1 MENVI
6 TILSGIFQIAEF
18 ILFTI
23 GLWQIFKKCNV
34 KKKWALFP
42 VLRVFRLSECADVD
56 EIGIPWFIMELL
68 LGIGQFLE
76 ALDLPEKATT
86 VLTLIVGPIA
96 IAVLF
101 FRLRAYYHLCK
112 VFQVKKKKIW
122 TILWVTLSGF
132 SAMVFG
138 FSDKFQPSKT
148 VEDNDEDKE
157 EKEAAITR
165 EGKLEILDE
174 GLTVDIRK
182 RVVSSRL
189 GLKKKT
195 LLRDITM
202 NIEPGNMVLL
212 LGGSGAGKTTFLNA
226 VTGYEPADAEVYLN
240 GHDVYKE
247 FNAMQH
253 DIGFVPQQD
262 LMRYNDTVKHTITD
276 FAKLRLPKTVKKEE
290 LNAKVDEVLDIFG
303 LQPVKESDVGKLSGG
318 QKKRASIAM
327 EFVTSPSL
335 FILDEPDSGLDGVLA
350 RDLMER
356 LHKIS
361 RTGKIVIVITHSPDR
376 VLDLFD
382 KVIVLAK
389 DEAKTGRLVFYGPTE
404 KAKEFFGKDKMQ
416 DVIKMINR
424 EEEGGEGK
432 ADELLKKFEA
442 EEESWVK

>member
-1 MENVI
+1 MENII
-6 TILSGIFQIAEF
+6 TILSGIIQISDF

-23 GLWQIFKKCNV
+23 GLWQVFKKCNV
-34 KKKWALFP
+34 RKKWALVP
-42 VLRVFRLSECADVD
+42 VLRVFRVSECADVD
-56 EIGIPWFIMELL
+56 EIGIPWFIMEML
-68 LGIGQFLE
+68 LGIGQFLQ
-76 ALDLPEKATT
+76 ALNISEKFAT
-86 VLTLIVGPIA
+86 VMTLIVGPIA

-112 VFQVKKKKIW
+112 VFQVKKKKFW
-122 TILWVTLSGF
+122 TIIWVTFSGVA
-132 SAMVFG
+132 AMVFG
-138 FSDKFQPSKT
+138 FSDKYQPSKK
-148 VEDNDEDKE
+148 VEDEEGADKIE
-157 EKEAAITR
+157 TTHK
-165 EGKLEILDE
+165 GKLQILDE
-174 GLTVDIRK
+174 GLTVDIEK
-182 RVVSSRL
+182 RVVSSRM

-195 LLRDITM
+195 LLKDIRM

-226 VTGYEPADAEVYLN
+226 VTGYEPANAEVYLN
-240 GHDVYKE
+240 GHNVYEE
-247 FNAMQH
+247 FNEMQH

-262 LMRYNDTVKHTITD
+262 LMRYNDSVLHTITD
-276 FAKLRLPKTVKKEE
+276 FAKLRLPKSVKKDE
-290 LNAKVDEVLDIFG
+290 LNAKVNEVLDIFG

-404 KAKEFFGKDKMQ
+404 KAKQFFGKDKMQ

>member
-1 MENVI
+1 METAVSI
-6 TILSGIFQIAEF
+6 VSDVFQILDF

-42 VLRVFRLSECADVD
+42 VLRVFKVSECADID
-56 EIGIPWFIMELL
+56 EIGIPWFIMEFL
-68 LGIGQFLE
+68 LGIGEFLQ
-76 ALDLPEKATT
+76 
-86 VLTLIVGPIA
+86 VLELSETFTSVVSLIVGPIA

-112 VFQVKKKKIW
+112 IFQVKRKKLW
-122 TILWVTLSGF
+122 TAVWVVFSGF
-132 SAMVFG
+132 AAMVFG
-138 FSDKFQPSKT
+138 YSKNYQPSKT
-148 VEDNDEDKE
+148 VDDEDIKTE
-157 EKEAAITR
+157 DTKTK
-165 EGKLEILDE
+165 GNLTVLEE
-174 GLTVDIRK
+174 GLTVDIEK

-195 LLRDITM
+195 LLRDIRM
-202 NIEPGNMVLL
+202 SIEPGNMVLL

-226 VTGYEPADAEVYLN
+226 VTGYEPANAEVFLN
-240 GHDVYKE
+240 GHNVYEE
-247 FNAMQH
+247 FNDMQH

-262 LMRYNDTVKHTITD
+262 LMRYSDTVIHTITD
-276 FAKLRLPKTVKKEE
+276 FAKLRLPKTVKKDE
-290 LNAKVDEVLDIFG
+290 LNAKVNEVLDIFG
-303 LQPVKESDVGKLSGG
+303 LQPVKESDIGKLSGG

-389 DEAKTGRLVFYGPTE
+389 DEAKTGRLVFYGPVD
-404 KAKEFFGKDKMQ
+404 KAKQFFGREKMQ

>member
-1 MENVI
+1 MEI
-6 TILSGIFQIAEF
+6 FFSILYSLIQIGDF

-23 GLWQIFKKCNV
+23 GLWKIFKKCNV
-34 KKKWALFP
+34 KPKWALVP
-42 VLRVFRLSECADVD
+42 VLRVFKVSECADVD

-68 LGIGQFLE
+68 YGIGQFLE
-76 ALDLPEKATT
+76 ALELSEPYTT

-96 IAVLF
+96 IALLF
-101 FRLRAYYHLCK
+101 FRMRAYYHLCK
-112 VFQVKKKKIW
+112 IFQVKKKKLWTVIW
-122 TILWVTLSGF
+122 IVFSGVA
-132 SAMVFG
+132 AMVFG
-138 FSDKFQPSKT
+138 YSEKYQPSKT
-148 VEDNDEDKE
+148 VDDENTAEDK
-157 EKEAAITR
+157 IT
-165 EGKLEILDE
+165 GNKLPVLNE
-174 GLTVDIRK
+174 GLTVDIAS
-182 RVVSSRL
+182 RVVKSSF

-195 LLRDITM
+195 LLKDIKM

-226 VTGYEPADAEVYLN
+226 VTGYEPANAEVYLN
-240 GHDVYKE
+240 GHNVYEE
-247 FNAMQH
+247 FNDMQH

-262 LMRYNDTVKHTITD
+262 LMRYSDTVIHTITD
-276 FAKLRLPKTVKKEE
+276 FAKLRLPKSVKKEE
-290 LNAKVDEVLDIFG
+290 LNQKVNEVLDIFG

-404 KAKEFFGKDKMQ
+404 KAKQFFGKDKMQ

-442 EEESWVK
+442 EEASWVK

>member
-1 MENVI
+1 MENAA
-6 TILSGIFQIAEF
+6 TILSDIFQIADF

-42 VLRVFRLSECADVD
+42 VLRVFKLSECADID
-56 EIGIPWFIMELL
+56 EIGIPWFIMEFL
-68 LGIGQFLE
+68 LGIAQFLQ
-76 ALDLPEKATT
+76 ALNLSEKFVS
-86 VLTLIVGPIA
+86 VLTLIIGPIA

-112 VFQVKKKKIW
+112 IFKVKKKKIW
-122 TILWVTLSGF
+122 TVVWVVFSGF
-132 SAMVFG
+132 AAMVFG
-138 FSDKFQPSKT
+138 FSKKYQPSKT
-148 VEDNDEDKE
+148 VDDEDSKAE
-157 EKEAAITR
+157 DTKTKGNLAV
-165 EGKLEILDE
+165 LEN
-174 GLTVDIRK
+174 GLTVDIEK

-195 LLRDITM
+195 LLRDIRM

-226 VTGYEPADAEVYLN
+226 VTGYEPANAEVFLN
-240 GHDVYKE
+240 GHNVYEE
-247 FNAMQH
+247 FNDMQH

-262 LMRYNDTVKHTITD
+262 LMRYNDTVIHTITD
-276 FAKLRLPKTVKKEE
+276 FAKLRLPKNVKKDE
-290 LNAKVDEVLDIFG
+290 LNAKVNEVLDIFG
-303 LQPVKESDVGKLSGG
+303 LQPVKESDIGKLSGG

-389 DEAKTGRLVFYGPTE
+389 DEAKTGRLVFYGPVE
-404 KAKEFFGKDKMQ
+404 KAKQFFGRDKMQ

>member
-1 MENVI
+1 MENVA
-6 TILSGIFQIAEF
+6 TILSDIFQIADF

-42 VLRVFRLSECADVD
+42 VLRVFKLSECADID
-56 EIGIPWFIMELL
+56 EIGIPWFIMEFLL
-68 LGIGQFLE
+68 DVGQFLQT
-76 ALDLPEKATT
+76 LNLSEKFVS
-86 VLTLIVGPIA
+86 VLTLITGPIA

-112 VFQVKKKKIW
+112 IFKVKKKKIW
-122 TILWVTLSGF
+122 TVVWVVFSGF
-132 SAMVFG
+132 AAMVFG
-138 FSDKFQPSKT
+138 FSKKYQPSKT
-148 VEDNDEDKE
+148 VDDEDSKAE
-157 EKEAAITR
+157 DTKTKGNLAV
-165 EGKLEILDE
+165 LEN
-174 GLTVDIRK
+174 GLTVDIEK

-195 LLRDITM
+195 LLRDIRM

-226 VTGYEPADAEVYLN
+226 VTGYEPANAEVFLN
-240 GHDVYKE
+240 GHNVYEE
-247 FNAMQH
+247 FNDMQH

-262 LMRYNDTVKHTITD
+262 LMRYSDTVIHTITD
-276 FAKLRLPKTVKKEE
+276 FAKLRLPKNVKKDE
-290 LNAKVDEVLDIFG
+290 LNTKVNEVLDIFG
-303 LQPVKESDVGKLSGG
+303 LQPVKESDIGKLSGG

-389 DEAKTGRLVFYGPTE
+389 DEAKTGRLVFYGPVE
-404 KAKEFFGKDKMQ
+404 KAKQFFGRDKMQ

>member
-1 MENVI
+1 MENAA
-6 TILSGIFQIAEF
+6 TILSDIFQIADF

-42 VLRVFRLSECADVD
+42 VLRVFKLSECADID
-56 EIGIPWFIMELL
+56 EIGIPWFIMEFL
-68 LGIGQFLE
+68 LGVGQFLQ
-76 ALDLPEKATT
+76 ALNLSEKFVS
-86 VLTLIVGPIA
+86 VLTLIIGPIA

-112 VFQVKKKKIW
+112 IFKVKKKKIW
-122 TILWVTLSGF
+122 TVVWVVFSGF
-132 SAMVFG
+132 AAMVFG
-138 FSDKFQPSKT
+138 FSKKYQPSKT
-148 VEDNDEDKE
+148 VDDEDIKAE
-157 EKEAAITR
+157 DTKTKGNLAV
-165 EGKLEILDE
+165 LEN
-174 GLTVDIRK
+174 GLTVDIEK

-195 LLRDITM
+195 LLRDIRM

-226 VTGYEPADAEVYLN
+226 VTGYEPANAEVFLN
-240 GHDVYKE
+240 GHNVYEE
-247 FNAMQH
+247 FNDMQH

-262 LMRYNDTVKHTITD
+262 LMRYNDTVIHTITD
-276 FAKLRLPKTVKKEE
+276 FAKLRLPKNVKKDE
-290 LNAKVDEVLDIFG
+290 LNTKVNEVLDIFG
-303 LQPVKESDVGKLSGG
+303 LQPVKESDIGKLSGG

-389 DEAKTGRLVFYGPTE
+389 DEAKTGRLVFYGPVE
-404 KAKEFFGKDKMQ
+404 KAKQFFGRDKMQ